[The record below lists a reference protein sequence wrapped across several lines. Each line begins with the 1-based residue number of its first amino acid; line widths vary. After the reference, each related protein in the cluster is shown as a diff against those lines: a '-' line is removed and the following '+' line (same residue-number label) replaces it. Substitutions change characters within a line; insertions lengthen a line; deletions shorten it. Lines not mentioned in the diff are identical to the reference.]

1 MLVVNNFLRILP
13 PCVTIRRMLT
23 GFEKASFLQSVT
35 KFKECLEDGVDHSTQ
50 DLFGR
55 TPMFGLRFCVEAS
68 VDDFVDVLHAFVRV
82 GADINHIDS
91 FGDTLLLVSQND
103 NLGAALVRVGAN
115 ISYELPE
122 YSKRGLANAAMYGC
136 TRTIDEM
143 VRSRL
148 HRPDRIRQSQLDSCL
163 DQAAKILAYNPAMCD
178 MTGIVKL
185 VVDYGANPNTWNTL
199 HYSVKRNHVLVRTLI
214 SLGTRCHTRAW
225 DFTRGVKNT
234 PLHRIVD
241 MVSFDVFEALVQ
253 PDTDFN
259 ARDSSGATPLMAMMK
274 TLLHP
279 DKVMLDKMSW
289 LIERGASCLPVD
301 KKGKRVSALI
311 RSKDSPFKEFI
322 AARIREENWMKRRGI
337 VLMRHWLVYGI
348 RKKRGRHGTPTLV
361 EKVAS
366 FPIEGVFRHV
376 VTFL

>member
-1 MLVVNNFLRILP
+1 
-13 PCVTIRRMLT
+13 MLT

-35 KFKECLEDGVDHSTQ
+35 SFKQCLEDGIDHSTQ
-50 DLFGR
+50 DVFGR

-68 VDDFVDVLHAFVRV
+68 VDDFVDVLCAFTRV

-115 ISYELPE
+115 ISYELLD
-122 YSKRGLANAAMYGC
+122 YSKRGLANAATYGC

-148 HRPDRIRQSQLDSCL
+148 RRPDRIRQSHFDSCF

-214 SLGTRCHTRAW
+214 SLGARWNTRAW
-225 DFTRGVKNT
+225 DFSRGVRNT
-234 PLHRIVD
+234 PLHRVVE

-279 DKVMLDKMSW
+279 DEDMLDKMNW
-289 LIERGASCLPVD
+289 LIERGASCLHVD
-301 KKGKRVSALI
+301 NKGRRASVMI
-311 RSKDSPFKEFI
+311 RSSYAPFKELI
-322 AARIREENWMKRRGI
+322 AARIREENWVKRRGI
-337 VLMRHWLVYGI
+337 VLMRHRFVCGI
-348 RKKRGRHGTPTLV
+348 RKKRGMYGAKTLI

-366 FPIEGVFRHV
+366 FPVEGVFRHI

>member
-1 MLVVNNFLRILP
+1 
-13 PCVTIRRMLT
+13 MLT
-23 GFEKASFLQSVT
+23 GFENASFLQSVT
-35 KFKECLEDGVDHSTQ
+35 KFKECLEDGVDHSTR
-50 DLFGR
+50 DFLGR
-55 TPMFGLRFCVEAS
+55 TPIFGLRFCAKAS
-68 VDDFVDVLHAFVRV
+68 VDDFVDVLCAFMRF
-82 GADINHIDS
+82 GADINHVDS
-91 FGDTLLLVSQND
+91 LGDTLLLVSQND
-103 NLGAALVRVGAN
+103 NLGTALVRVGAH
-115 ISYELPE
+115 ISYELQD

-148 HRPDRIRQSQLDSCL
+148 HLPDRIRQSQFDSCL
-163 DQAAKILAYNPAMCD
+163 DQAAKVLAYNPAMGD

-185 VVDYGANPNTWNTL
+185 IVDYGANPNTWNTL
-199 HYSVKRNHVLVRTLI
+199 HYSVKRNHVLVQTLI
-214 SLGTRCHTRAW
+214 SLGARCHTLAW
-225 DFTRGVKNT
+225 DFSRGVKNT

-241 MVSFDVFEALVQ
+241 IVSLSVFEALVQ

-259 ARDSSGATPLMAMMK
+259 VRDSSGATPLMAMMK

-279 DKVMLDKMSW
+279 EGAMLDKMNW

-301 KKGKRVSALI
+301 KSGKRVSAMI
-311 RSKDSPFKEFI
+311 RSTYPPFKTMI
-322 AARIREENWMKRRGI
+322 SARIREENWLKRRKI
-337 VLMRHWLVYGI
+337 LLLRRRLVVGMH
-348 RKKRGRHGTPTLV
+348 RKRCRHGTPTLV